1 MNGQHWEYSFQH
13 FSCLFKV
20 PATIRKSNL
29 WLQDYYTKWI
39 YRGIDQI
46 LGDTH
51 VSKIWQQL
59 HCACTCS
66 YYIELYVL
74 YGWLCKWARWTESCS
89 VIGYPSEQDSSIL
102 SCKKVVFFFFHTV
115 CIINPLLTNIWVL
128 YLSRQTFGFFI
139 CPLLI
144 NFWEAGMVQCW
155 EHLHSTNVAW
165 VRFRSGAMCRMRFSL
180 ALKSI
185 RVAWLHLCTFSFFK
199 WKISSAIYD

>member
-102 SCKKVVFFFFHTV
+102 SCKKVVFFFFSYSVYNKSFIDQHLGSLFV
-115 CIINPLLTNIWVL
+115 QTNFWVF
-128 YLSRQTFGFFI
+128 YLSFI
-139 CPLLI
+139 NQLLGSRDGAVLRALA
-144 NFWEAGMVQCW
+144 FYQCG
-155 EHLHSTNVAW
+155 L
-165 VRFRSGAMCRMRFSL
+165 G
-180 ALKSI
+180 
-185 RVAWLHLCTFSFFK
+185 
-199 WKISSAIYD
+199 